1 MKKFLIGLITIVAI
15 IMMVMCGNNRS
26 PQSADHTLGNCRICP
41 KCKSD
46 STAEIM
52 YGLLTNEERANWDSF
67 QTVLRQQKKVVGGCV
82 VGPERFYCYN
92 CGNKW

>member
-1 MKKFLIGLITIVAI
+1 MKKFLIGLITVVAI
-15 IMMVMCGNNRS
+15 IMMVMYGKNCS

-46 STAEIM
+46 SIAEIM

-67 QTVLRQQKKVVGGCV
+67 QNVLRQQKKVVGGCV
-82 VGPERFYCYN
+82 VGPEMFYCYN
-92 CGNKW
+92 CGYRW